1 MTEKQAEYLL
11 KLIELLEQ
19 KRQEGY
25 RKVDEKIMQIYESK
39 LKELIIPSRNTT
51 LLNVK
56 QS

>member
-1 MTEKQAEYLL
+1 MTEKQAEYLI
-11 KLIELLEQ
+11 KLAELLEQ

-51 LLNVK
+51 LLNGK

>member
-39 LKELIIPSRNTT
+39 LKELIRE
-51 LLNVK
+51 
-56 QS
+56 